1 MRKIAN
7 IKKIDIKKTKLI
19 PDIKINNAHEKTISN
34 VWPISGWIIRSREIK
49 EIKIVESEY
58 FNKIFVLLLQNI
70 VARVTI
76 KNGFNTS
83 IGWNRGKKYKSNHL
97 LDPFTSIPIMGT
109 KNNEIKNIKKRKIEN
124 LYNLLK
130 LSEEKIK
137 ITTIP
142 SKT

>member
-1 MRKIAN
+1 VRKIAN

-19 PDIKINNAHEKTISN
+19 PDININNAHEKTISN

-83 IGWNRGKKYKSNHL
+83 IG
-97 LDPFTSIPIMGT
+97 
-109 KNNEIKNIKKRKIEN
+109 
-124 LYNLLK
+124 
-130 LSEEKIK
+130 
-137 ITTIP
+137 
-142 SKT
+142 